1 MGGKLDPHAQDAIFI
16 PKASALTPLRNSS
29 TSDHSKL
36 LATWLQRLVL
46 LSLAAYVVGW
56 LSSGALSAA
65 LYG

>member
-16 PKASALTPLRNSS
+16 PKASALTPLRHSS

-36 LATWLQRLVL
+36 LATWLPRLVL